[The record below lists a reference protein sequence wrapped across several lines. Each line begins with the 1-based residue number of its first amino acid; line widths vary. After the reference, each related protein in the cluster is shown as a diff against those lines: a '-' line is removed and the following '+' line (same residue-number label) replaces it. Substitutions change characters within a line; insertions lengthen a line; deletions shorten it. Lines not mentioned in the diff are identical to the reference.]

1 MDPAETPEIAID
13 ARGLR
18 KRFAGGFTLEVDE
31 LQVPAAGLYGVIG
44 GNGAG
49 KTTLL
54 RLLTG
59 LLPPEEGTI
68 RCFGEEVVA
77 GREGL
82 GVRRRLVY
90 LSQTPIL
97 FRGTVLRNVLY
108 GLRVRGVPKAEAHD
122 RATAALAEVRMQDFA
137 GRQASHLSGG
147 EAQRVALARA
157 ICLDPACL
165 LLDEPTS
172 HLDTDHVEIIE
183 KCLVE
188 LNTNKRTVIL
198 FTTHDLSQARRLSPD
213 LVRLDRGRLASPSDG
228 GL

>member
-90 LSQTPIL
+90 LSQTPVL

-108 GLRVRGVPKAEAHD
+108 GLRVRGVPRSEAHE
-122 RATAALAEVRMQDFA
+122 RAAAALAEVRMTGFA
-137 GRQASHLSGG
+137 GREANRLSGG

-172 HLDTDHVEIIE
+172 HLDTEHIEIIE
-183 KCLVE
+183 KCL
-188 LNTNKRTVIL
+188 LSRNAGKQTVIL
-198 FTTHDLSQARRLSPD
+198 FTTHDLDQAERLSQN
-213 LVRLDRGRLASPSDG
+213 LVRLERGRIVSSDG
-228 GL
+228 HS